1 VGQKVNPVG
10 FRVGVYVPWTSRWFA
25 KKKGIDTYGK
35 NALEDVKIRRYL
47 ESQLEGAEIAS
58 IEIEKMSD
66 SIRIILHSARPGMV
80 IGKKG
85 QEIDSLRKDIARL
98 MGGNRSVDITVE
110 QVKNPDVD
118 ATLIAKSIATQLEKR
133 ANFKKVMKRAVM
145 TAARAGAKGIKIRCK
160 GRLGGAEIA
169 RAEFE
174 RWGSVPLH
182 TLRSKVDYSYQIAK
196 TTYGVIGVQ
205 VWVCTGEIH
214 MKK

>member
-1 VGQKVNPVG
+1 MGQKVNPVG
-10 FRVGVYVPWTSRWFA
+10 FRVGVYVPWASRWFA
-25 KKKGIDTYGK
+25 KKKGSDTYGK
-35 NALEDVKIRRYL
+35 NALEDVKIRRYVEGQL
-47 ESQLEGAEIAS
+47 ESAEIAA
-58 IEIEKMSD
+58 IEIEKTTD
-66 SIRIILHSARPGMV
+66 SIRIILHSARPGIV

-85 QEIDSLRKDIARL
+85 QEIDMLRKDIAKL
-98 MGGNRSVDITVE
+98 VGGNKSVDITVE

-118 ATLIAKSIATQLEKR
+118 ATLIAKSIASQLEKR

-145 TAARAGAKGIKIRCK
+145 MAARAGAKGIKIRCK